1 LRCGELSEASS
12 PQQVITITLSKD
24 EAEQLRTFLSALPK
38 LNELIKRLEPLA
50 SDGQLESLG
59 MVLSAAKSMKDSLN
73 DEAVQSIA
81 AMVAKAVELVST
93 LSHDSSGRVLAAL
106 SENGEQ
112 LGQLL
117 AKISQMQK
125 DGVFESMSQAAYA
138 LKASMDALNEE
149 AVTNL
154 ASTLSEVATMW
165 RTLSPLLASTE
176 LTSAL
181 NRVVRMEKEGVLAA
195 IEDVGYAVKSLKDS
209 LNDEAMVN
217 LANTVADALNI
228 WRTLSPYVERASRS
242 PLPLMIQALSKE
254 GLVEQL
260 ENAKPRSGMS
270 ILSPSDPDI
279 RKGFGVLLEMLKV
292 IGSEFNKNGSAKE
305 E

>member
-1 LRCGELSEASS
+1 MSEASS

-59 MVLSAAKSMKDSLN
+59 MILSAAKSMKDSLN

-81 AMVAKAVELVST
+81 TMVAKAVELVST

-154 ASTLSEVATMW
+154 ASTLSEAATMW

>member
-1 LRCGELSEASS
+1 LSEASS
-12 PQQVITITLSKD
+12 PQQPITITLSKD
-24 EAEQLRTFLSALPK
+24 EAEQLRTFISALPK

-59 MVLSAAKSMKDSLN
+59 MILSAAKSMKDSLN

-81 AMVAKAVELVST
+81 TMVAKAVELVST

-154 ASTLSEVATMW
+154 ASTLSEAATMW

>member
-1 LRCGELSEASS
+1 LSEASS

-59 MVLSAAKSMKDSLN
+59 MILSAAKSMKDSLN

-81 AMVAKAVELVST
+81 TMVAKAVELVST

-154 ASTLSEVATMW
+154 ASTLSEAATMW

>member
-1 LRCGELSEASS
+1 MSESS
-12 PQQVITITLSKD
+12 GTKQAVTVTLSKD
-24 EAEQLRTFLSALPK
+24 EAEQLRTFLSSLPK
-38 LNELIKRLEPLA
+38 LNELIKRLEPLT

-59 MVLSAAKSMKDSLN
+59 MILSATKSMRDSLN

-81 AMVAKAVELVST
+81 AMAAKAVELVST
-93 LSHDSSGRVLAAL
+93 LSHNSSGRLLAAL

-112 LGQLL
+112 LGELL
-117 AKISQMQK
+117 TKISQMHK
-125 DGVFESMSQAAYA
+125 DGVFESMAQAAYA

-154 ASTLSEVATMW
+154 ASTLSEAATIW
-165 RTLSPLLASTE
+165 RALSPLLVSPE

-181 NRVVRMEKEGVLAA
+181 NRVVRMEREGVLAA
-195 IEDVGYAVKSLKDS
+195 MEDVGYAVKALKDS

-228 WRTLSPYVERASRS
+228 WRTLSPYVEKASRT

-279 RKGFGVLLEMLKV
+279 RKGFGVLLEILKV
-292 IGSEFNKNGSAKE
+292 IGSEFNKNGSPKE

>member
-1 LRCGELSEASS
+1 MSEASS

>member
-1 LRCGELSEASS
+1 
-12 PQQVITITLSKD
+12 
-24 EAEQLRTFLSALPK
+24 
-38 LNELIKRLEPLA
+38 
-50 SDGQLESLG
+50 
-59 MVLSAAKSMKDSLN
+59 
-73 DEAVQSIA
+73 
-81 AMVAKAVELVST
+81 MVAKAVELVST

-154 ASTLSEVATMW
+154 ASTLSEAATMW

>member
-1 LRCGELSEASS
+1 LSEASS

-154 ASTLSEVATMW
+154 ASTLSEAATMW

-181 NRVVRMEKEGVLAA
+181 NRVVRMEREGVLAA

>member
-1 LRCGELSEASS
+1 MSEASS

-24 EAEQLRTFLSALPK
+24 EAEQLRTFISALPK

-154 ASTLSEVATMW
+154 ASTLSEAATMW